1 MNNMISVKSQ
11 NAMAEV
17 LWYLKG
23 INEEDIDKIPK
34 DIINYIKQ
42 NASKDYICTFD
53 YNKPLK
59 DLDLLDETRGIIAIL
74 CYKYWCITKEQKEMY
89 LKKLNIN
96 EKHYQI
102 EMNEKYNPNNLF
114 KNNNQ
119 KSEDI
124 QANENDTKMVEYKE
138 SILKKIFIKIKS
150 MWKDFT
156 KK

>member
-1 MNNMISVKSQ
+1 
-11 NAMAEV
+11 
-17 LWYLKG
+17 
-23 INEEDIDKIPK
+23 
-34 DIINYIKQ
+34 
-42 NASKDYICTFD
+42 
-53 YNKPLK
+53 
-59 DLDLLDETRGIIAIL
+59 
-74 CYKYWCITKEQKEMY
+74 MY

-138 SILKKIFIKIKS
+138 SILKRIFIKIKS